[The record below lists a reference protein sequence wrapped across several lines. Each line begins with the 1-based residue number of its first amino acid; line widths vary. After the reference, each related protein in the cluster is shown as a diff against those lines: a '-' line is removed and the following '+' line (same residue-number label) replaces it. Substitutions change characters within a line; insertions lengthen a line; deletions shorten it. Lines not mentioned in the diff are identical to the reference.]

1 MKYAM
6 HPDTERRTDVDIARS
21 AENLLKGLKSVGC
34 HSVKV
39 KVDAG
44 WVTLTGEVGSE
55 YERQS
60 AAAVVIYLLGVTG
73 VSDEIRV
80 RPDKFAR
87 KSGPDFAMPASHP
100 STWA

>member
-1 MKYAM
+1 MRLNID
-6 HPDTERRTDVDIARS
+6 HPAERRTDVDIARS
-21 AENLLKGLKSVGC
+21 AENLLKGLKSVSC

-39 KVDAG
+39 KVDNG
-44 WVTLTGEVGSE
+44 WLTLTGEVGSD

-73 VSDEIRV
+73 VSDEIRI

-87 KSGPDFAMPASHP
+87 RSGPDFAMPSSHP
-100 STWA
+100 SPWA

>member
-1 MKYAM
+1 MKHRM
-6 HPDTERRTDVDIARS
+6 DPDTERRTDVDIARS
-21 AENLLKGLKSVGC
+21 AENLLKGMKSVAC

-39 KVDAG
+39 KVEGG
-44 WVTLTGEVGSE
+44 WLTLSGEVGSE

-73 VSDEIRV
+73 VSDEIRI

-87 KSGPDFAMPASHP
+87 QSGPDFAIPGSHP
-100 STWA
+100 SSWA